1 MRNEAVRA
9 DEEWLEATKSGEMSS
24 VKMFTSESYHHSFW
38 ELSEHGIVI
47 FDKNKNII
55 EANPTFVEMV
65 GISAADLEGRNVSEI
80 INPHNWNTDNINM
93 NALIRGSYYS
103 YSTDETIVHR
113 EGRETELIP
122 VRVIVTRVPS
132 TLTKKFQHFV
142 AQIYKIEPVAQQF
155 GQPAIN
161 QINQSYANI
170 FKSLLIQP
178 WFIKTALWF
187 LGILVVML
195 TLSGN
200 LLPLIKQ
207 FIN

>member
-9 DEEWLEATKSGEMSS
+9 DEEWLQATRDAEISS
-24 VKMFTSESYHHSFW
+24 IKMFTSESYHHSFW

-55 EANPTFVEMV
+55 EANPAFVEMV

-103 YSTDETIVHR
+103 YSTEETIMQH
-113 EGRETELIP
+113 EGRETNLIP

-132 TLTKKFQHFV
+132 TLTKKFQHFI
-142 AQIYKIEPVAQQF
+142 AQIYKIEPVAQAIV
-155 GQPAIN
+155 QPGIN
-161 QINQSYANI
+161 QINQSYNNI
-170 FKSLLIQP
+170 FKSLLLQP

-187 LGILVVML
+187 LSILVVML

-207 FIN
+207 FFN